1 MDLIDSPLSP
11 HRLLYPG
18 FLTELQTL
26 FLSEKC
32 STEWEEKCSVS
43 FGATANCLEQ
53 GGLRWG
59 RRGGGSEEKDTGRE
73 PDDEVTGIQ
82 TRLQGRTRK
91 RF

>member
-1 MDLIDSPLSP
+1 M
-11 HRLLYPG
+11 
-18 FLTELQTL
+18 QTL

-32 STEWEEKCSVS
+32 SIEWEEKCSVS

-53 GGLRWG
+53 GGVGWG
-59 RRGGGSEEKDTGRE
+59 AEGGDSGEKDTGRE

-91 RF
+91 RY